1 MGKIYFK
8 RSQGHSGVEIIW
20 RVFLR
25 GYGLKF
31 YEKIKDPGW
40 VKFILR
46 GVKAIVGLKLFG
58 GFLRG

>member
-1 MGKIYFK
+1 MDGIYFK
-8 RSQGHSGVEIIW
+8 RSQGHSGGEVIW
-20 RVFLR
+20 RVFK
-25 GYGLKF
+25 GLGLEF
-31 YEKIKDPGW
+31 YLKIKDLGW